1 MLLLATPPATPRRER
16 LARLERPL
24 LLAGLALV
32 ALHLLDLAFSGAATS
47 PLAILGIVALPA
59 AWAALQPRMIRPTR
73 IALAVPVGLLAV
85 GFGVTSHGL
94 HAVHLGP
101 DRYDITGLLFIAG
114 GLALLASA
122 VVAAA
127 APRGPRRSLWGLRA
141 LGWAGGAV
149 AGLVLLLPLAGTAL
163 VTHAPRWAIHEDT
176 LGVPHEAVRI
186 PAGGGRELT
195 AWWIPSRNGVAAL
208 LVHGSGGSRARVA
221 AHARML
227 ARHGYGVLA
236 IDLPGNGE
244 SDGHSNGLGDNAQ
257 PAITTALDY
266 LQRARRRP
274 DRRLRRLDGRRDP
287 ARDRRTRRAPARGC
301 LRRLGA
307 ARGRRQGVSAARHG
321 APGPPRHGSRLAAL
335 AGARAAPSLTPLI
348 SRIAPRPVLLVAS
361 SGDPAEIP
369 TNRVYARAGG
379 PTTELWELHRV
390 GHVAG
395 VRRRPAAYEAHTIGF
410 LDRALVSPLAHAA
423 FAAGPERLSQL
434 RLEDLAGAR
443 LGERLVTEVDLAR
456 ELEAGDVL
464 AAVVK
469 ERLLGDLARGTT
481 TAWTASP
488 QRSSGTP
495 NTAASATAG

>member
-141 LGWAGGAV
+141 IVWAGGAV
-149 AGLVLLLPLAGTAL
+149 AGLILLLPIAGTAL
-163 VTHAPRWAIHEDT
+163 VTHAPRWPIHERT
-176 LGVPHEAVRI
+176 LGVPHEEVRI
-186 PAGGGRELT
+186 PAGGGRELA

-236 IDLPGNGE
+236 LDLPGNGE

-266 LQRARRRP
+266 LQARP
-274 DRRLRRLDGRRDP
+274 GVDRMVGYGVSMGGEVLLETAARDTRLRAVVSDGS
-287 ARDRRTRRAPARGC
+287 ARPEDADKALPPHGMERVVRGVMAPA
-301 LRRLGA
+301 
-307 ARGRRQGVSAARHG
+307 
-321 APGPPRHGSRLAAL
+321 SRAL
-335 AGARAAPSLTPLI
+335 AGTRAAPSLTPLI
-348 SRIAPRPVLLVAS
+348 ARIAPRPVLLVAS

-379 PTTELWELHRV
+379 PTTQLWELHGV

-395 VRRRPAAYEAHTIGF
+395 VRRRPAAYEARTIGF
-410 LDRALVSPLAHAA
+410 LDRALVP
-423 FAAGPERLSQL
+423 G
-434 RLEDLAGAR
+434 
-443 LGERLVTEVDLAR
+443 
-456 ELEAGDVL
+456 
-464 AAVVK
+464 
-469 ERLLGDLARGTT
+469 
-481 TAWTASP
+481 
-488 QRSSGTP
+488 
-495 NTAASATAG
+495 

>member
-47 PLAILGIVALPA
+47 LLAILGIVALPA

-101 DRYDITGLLFIAG
+101 DRYDITGLLFIGG

-127 APRGPRRSLWGLRA
+127 APRGPRRSLGAKPGTWVPSGGLWGLRA
-141 LGWAGGAV
+141 IVWAGGAV
-149 AGLVLLLPLAGTAL
+149 AGLILLIPIGGTAL
-163 VTHAPRWAIHEDT
+163 LTHAPRWPIHERT
-176 LGVPHEAVRI
+176 LGVPHEEVRI
-186 PAGGGRELT
+186 PAGGGRELA

-236 IDLPGNGE
+236 LDLPGNGE

-266 LQRARRRP
+266 LQARP
-274 DRRLRRLDGRRDP
+274 GVDRMVGYGVSMGGEVLLEAAARDTRLRAVVSDGS
-287 ARDRRTRRAPARGC
+287 ARPEDADKALPPHGMERVVRGVMAPA
-301 LRRLGA
+301 
-307 ARGRRQGVSAARHG
+307 
-321 APGPPRHGSRLAAL
+321 SRAL
-335 AGARAAPSLTPLI
+335 AGTRAAPSLTPLM
-348 SRIAPRPVLLVAS
+348 SRIAPRPVLLVATT
-361 SGDPAEIP
+361 GDPAEIP

-379 PTTELWELHRV
+379 PTTELWELHGV

-410 LDRALVSPLAHAA
+410 LDRAL
-423 FAAGPERLSQL
+423 GL
-434 RLEDLAGAR
+434 RPR
-443 LGERLVTEVDLAR
+443 
-456 ELEAGDVL
+456 
-464 AAVVK
+464 
-469 ERLLGDLARGTT
+469 
-481 TAWTASP
+481 
-488 QRSSGTP
+488 
-495 NTAASATAG
+495 

>member
-1 MLLLATPPATPRRER
+1 MLLLATPPAAPRRER

-59 AWAALQPRMIRPTR
+59 AWVALQPRMIRPTR

-141 LGWAGGAV
+141 IVWAGGAV
-149 AGLVLLLPLAGTAL
+149 VGLVLLMPIGGTAL
-163 VTHAPRWAIHEDT
+163 VTHAPRWPIHERT
-176 LGVPHEAVRI
+176 LGVPHEEVRI
-186 PAGGGRELT
+186 PTGGGRELA

-236 IDLPGNGE
+236 LDLPGNGE

-257 PAITTALDY
+257 PAVTTALDY
-266 LQRARRRP
+266 LQARP
-274 DRRLRRLDGRRDP
+274 GVDRMVGYGVSMGGEVLLEAAARDTRLRAVVSDGS
-287 ARDRRTRRAPARGC
+287 ARPEDADKALPPRGMERVVRGVMAPA
-301 LRRLGA
+301 
-307 ARGRRQGVSAARHG
+307 
-321 APGPPRHGSRLAAL
+321 SRAL
-335 AGARAAPSLTPLI
+335 AGTRAAPSLTPLM
-348 SRIAPRPVLLVAS
+348 SRIAPRPVLLVATT
-361 SGDPAEIP
+361 GDPAEIP
-369 TNRVYARAGG
+369 TNRVYARAGA
-379 PTTELWELHRV
+379 PTTELWEIHGV

-410 LDRALVSPLAHAA
+410 LDRAL
-423 FAAGPERLSQL
+423 RL
-434 RLEDLAGAR
+434 RPR
-443 LGERLVTEVDLAR
+443 
-456 ELEAGDVL
+456 
-464 AAVVK
+464 
-469 ERLLGDLARGTT
+469 
-481 TAWTASP
+481 
-488 QRSSGTP
+488 
-495 NTAASATAG
+495 

>member
-24 LLAGLALV
+24 LLAGLVLV
-32 ALHLLDLAFSGAATS
+32 TLHLLDLAFSGAATS

-141 LGWAGGAV
+141 LVWAGGAV
-149 AGLVLLLPLAGTAL
+149 AGLILLLPIAGTAL
-163 VTHAPRWAIHEDT
+163 VTHAPRWPIHERT
-176 LGVPHEAVRI
+176 LGVPHEEVRI
-186 PAGGGRELT
+186 PAGGGRELA

-236 IDLPGNGE
+236 LDLPGNGE

-266 LQRARRRP
+266 LQARP
-274 DRRLRRLDGRRDP
+274 GVDRMVGYGVSMGGEVLLETAARDTRLRAVVSDGS
-287 ARDRRTRRAPARGC
+287 ARPEDADKALPPHGMERVVRGVMAPA
-301 LRRLGA
+301 
-307 ARGRRQGVSAARHG
+307 
-321 APGPPRHGSRLAAL
+321 SRAL
-335 AGARAAPSLTPLI
+335 AGTRAAPSLTPLM

-379 PTTELWELHRV
+379 PTTQLWELHGV

-395 VRRRPAAYEAHTIGF
+395 VRRRPAAYEARTIGF
-410 LDRALVSPLAHAA
+410 LDRAL
-423 FAAGPERLSQL
+423 G
-434 RLEDLAGAR
+434 
-443 LGERLVTEVDLAR
+443 
-456 ELEAGDVL
+456 
-464 AAVVK
+464 
-469 ERLLGDLARGTT
+469 
-481 TAWTASP
+481 
-488 QRSSGTP
+488 
-495 NTAASATAG
+495 

>member
-73 IALAVPVGLLAV
+73 IALAVPAGLLAV

-101 DRYDITGLLFIAG
+101 DRYDITGLLLIAG

-141 LGWAGGAV
+141 IVWAGGAV
-149 AGLVLLLPLAGTAL
+149 AGLMLLIPIGGTAL
-163 VTHAPRWAIHEDT
+163 VTHAPRWPIHERT
-176 LGVPHEAVRI
+176 LGVPHEEVRI
-186 PAGGGRELT
+186 PAGGGRELA

-236 IDLPGNGE
+236 LDLPGNGE

-266 LQRARRRP
+266 LQARP
-274 DRRLRRLDGRRDP
+274 GVDRMVGYGVSMGGEVLLETAARDPRLRAVVSDGS
-287 ARDRRTRRAPARGC
+287 ARPEDADKALPPHGMERVVRGVMAPA
-301 LRRLGA
+301 
-307 ARGRRQGVSAARHG
+307 
-321 APGPPRHGSRLAAL
+321 SRAL
-335 AGARAAPSLTPLI
+335 AGTRAAPSLTPLI

-379 PTTELWELHRV
+379 PTTQLWELNGV

-395 VRRRPAAYEAHTIGF
+395 VRRRPAAYEARTIGF
-410 LDRALVSPLAHAA
+410 LDRAL
-423 FAAGPERLSQL
+423 GL
-434 RLEDLAGAR
+434 RTR
-443 LGERLVTEVDLAR
+443 
-456 ELEAGDVL
+456 
-464 AAVVK
+464 
-469 ERLLGDLARGTT
+469 
-481 TAWTASP
+481 
-488 QRSSGTP
+488 
-495 NTAASATAG
+495 

>member
-141 LGWAGGAV
+141 LVWAGGAV
-149 AGLVLLLPLAGTAL
+149 AGLILLIPIGGTAL
-163 VTHAPRWAIHEDT
+163 VTHAPRWPIHERT
-176 LGVPHEAVRI
+176 LGVPHEEVRI
-186 PAGGGRELT
+186 PAGGGRELA

-236 IDLPGNGE
+236 LDLPGNGE

-266 LQRARRRP
+266 LRRGP
-274 DRRLRRLDGRRDP
+274 ASTDRRLRRLDGRRG
-287 ARDRRTRRAPARGC
+287 PARGGRTRHAPGGGR
-301 LRRLGA
+301 LRWLGA
-307 ARGRRQGVSAARHG
+307 ARGRRQGAAAARNG
-321 APGPPRHGSRLAAL
+321 ARGPRRHGSRLAS
-335 AGARAAPSLTPLI
+335 AR
-348 SRIAPRPVLLVAS
+348 RH
-361 SGDPAEIP
+361 
-369 TNRVYARAGG
+369 AR
-379 PTTELWELHRV
+379 
-390 GHVAG
+390 
-395 VRRRPAAYEAHTIGF
+395 
-410 LDRALVSPLAHAA
+410 RALAHAA
-423 FAAGPERLSQL
+423 DAPASPRARSCSSRAAATRPRSRRTASTPAPAARRPSSGSSTAWGTSPASGAARRPTRRTRSASSTA
-434 RLEDLAGAR
+434 RSGCGRASSRGAR
-443 LGERLVTEVDLAR
+443 GRPRT
-456 ELEAGDVL
+456 
-464 AAVVK
+464 
-469 ERLLGDLARGTT
+469 ARG
-481 TAWTASP
+481 
-488 QRSSGTP
+488 
-495 NTAASATAG
+495 AGS

>member
-1 MLLLATPPATPRRER
+1 MLLLATPPATPRRAR

-59 AWAALQPRMIRPTR
+59 TWAALQPRMIRPTR

-127 APRGPRRSLWGLRA
+127 APRGPRRSRWGLRA
-141 LGWAGGAV
+141 IVWAGGAL
-149 AGLVLLLPLAGTAL
+149 AGLILLIPIGGTAL
-163 VTHAPRWAIHEDT
+163 LTHAPRWPIHERT
-176 LGVPHEAVRI
+176 LGVPHEEVRI
-186 PAGGGRELT
+186 PAGGGRELA

-221 AHARML
+221 AQARML

-236 IDLPGNGE
+236 LDLPGNGE

-257 PAITTALDY
+257 PAIATALDY
-266 LQRARRRP
+266 LQARSGV
-274 DRRLRRLDGRRDP
+274 DRMVGYGVSMGGEVLLETA
-287 ARDRRTRRAPARGC
+287 ARDTRLQAVVSDGSARPEDADKALPPHGMERVVRGVMAPA
-301 LRRLGA
+301 
-307 ARGRRQGVSAARHG
+307 
-321 APGPPRHGSRLAAL
+321 SRAL
-335 AGARAAPSLTPLI
+335 AGTRAAPSLTPLM
-348 SRIAPRPVLLVAS
+348 SQVAPRPVLLVAS

-379 PTTELWELHRV
+379 PTTELWELHGV

-395 VRRRPAAYEAHTIGF
+395 VRRRPAAYEARTIGF
-410 LDRALVSPLAHAA
+410 LDRALGMRP
-423 FAAGPERLSQL
+423 R
-434 RLEDLAGAR
+434 
-443 LGERLVTEVDLAR
+443 
-456 ELEAGDVL
+456 
-464 AAVVK
+464 
-469 ERLLGDLARGTT
+469 
-481 TAWTASP
+481 
-488 QRSSGTP
+488 
-495 NTAASATAG
+495 

>member
-73 IALAVPVGLLAV
+73 IALAVPAGLLAV

-141 LGWAGGAV
+141 IVWAGGAV
-149 AGLVLLLPLAGTAL
+149 AGLMLLIPIGGTAL
-163 VTHAPRWAIHEDT
+163 VTHAPRWPIHERT
-176 LGVPHEAVRI
+176 LGVPHEEVRI
-186 PAGGGRELT
+186 PAGGGRELA

-236 IDLPGNGE
+236 LDLPGNGE

-266 LQRARRRP
+266 LQARP
-274 DRRLRRLDGRRDP
+274 GVDRMVGYGVSMGGEVLLETAARDARLRAVVSDGS
-287 ARDRRTRRAPARGC
+287 ARPEDADKALPPHGMERVVRGVMAPA
-301 LRRLGA
+301 
-307 ARGRRQGVSAARHG
+307 
-321 APGPPRHGSRLAAL
+321 SRAL
-335 AGARAAPSLTPLI
+335 AGTRAAPSLTPLI

-379 PTTELWELHRV
+379 PTTQLWELNGV

-395 VRRRPAAYEAHTIGF
+395 VRRRPAAYEARTIGF
-410 LDRALVSPLAHAA
+410 LDRAL
-423 FAAGPERLSQL
+423 GL
-434 RLEDLAGAR
+434 RTR
-443 LGERLVTEVDLAR
+443 
-456 ELEAGDVL
+456 
-464 AAVVK
+464 
-469 ERLLGDLARGTT
+469 
-481 TAWTASP
+481 
-488 QRSSGTP
+488 
-495 NTAASATAG
+495 

>member
-1 MLLLATPPATPRRER
+1 MLLLATPPATPRRAR

-24 LLAGLALV
+24 LLAGLVLV

-85 GFGVTSHGL
+85 GFGMTSHGL

-141 LGWAGGAV
+141 IVWAGGAV
-149 AGLVLLLPLAGTAL
+149 AGLVLLIPIGGTAL
-163 VTHAPRWAIHEDT
+163 VTHAPRWPIHERT
-176 LGVPHEAVRI
+176 LGVPHEEVRI
-186 PAGGGRELT
+186 PAGGGRELA

-236 IDLPGNGE
+236 LDLPGNGE

-266 LQRARRRP
+266 LQARP
-274 DRRLRRLDGRRDP
+274 GVDRMVGYGVSMGGEVLLETA
-287 ARDRRTRRAPARGC
+287 ARDTRLQAVVSDGSARPEDADKALPPHGMERVVRGVMAPA
-301 LRRLGA
+301 
-307 ARGRRQGVSAARHG
+307 
-321 APGPPRHGSRLAAL
+321 SRAL
-335 AGARAAPSLTPLI
+335 AGTRAAPSLTPLM
-348 SRIAPRPVLLVAS
+348 SQIAPRPVLLVAS

-379 PTTELWELHRV
+379 PTTELWELDGV

-395 VRRRPAAYEAHTIGF
+395 VRRRPAAYEARTIGF
-410 LDRALVSPLAHAA
+410 LDRALGMRP
-423 FAAGPERLSQL
+423 R
-434 RLEDLAGAR
+434 
-443 LGERLVTEVDLAR
+443 
-456 ELEAGDVL
+456 
-464 AAVVK
+464 
-469 ERLLGDLARGTT
+469 
-481 TAWTASP
+481 
-488 QRSSGTP
+488 
-495 NTAASATAG
+495 

>member
-47 PLAILGIVALPA
+47 PFAILGIVALPA

-101 DRYDITGLLFIAG
+101 DRHDITGLLFIAG

-149 AGLVLLLPLAGTAL
+149 VGLILLLPLAGTAL
-163 VTHAPRWAIHEDT
+163 VTHAPRWAIHEHT
-176 LGVPHEAVRI
+176 LGVAHEKVRI
-186 PAGGGRELT
+186 PAGSGRELT

-236 IDLPGNGE
+236 LDLPGNGE

-266 LQRARRRP
+266 LAARP
-274 DRRLRRLDGRRDP
+274 GVDRIVGYGVSMGGEVVLEAA
-287 ARDRRTRRAPARGC
+287 ARDARLEAVVSDGSARPEDADKVLPPHGMERVVRGVMAPA
-301 LRRLGA
+301 
-307 ARGRRQGVSAARHG
+307 
-321 APGPPRHGSRLAAL
+321 SRAL
-335 AGARAAPSLTPLI
+335 AGTRAAPSLTPLI

-379 PTTELWELHRV
+379 PTTQLWELHGV
-390 GHVAG
+390 GHIAG

-410 LDRALVSPLAHAA
+410 LDRAL
-423 FAAGPERLSQL
+423 RL
-434 RLEDLAGAR
+434 RPR
-443 LGERLVTEVDLAR
+443 
-456 ELEAGDVL
+456 
-464 AAVVK
+464 
-469 ERLLGDLARGTT
+469 
-481 TAWTASP
+481 
-488 QRSSGTP
+488 
-495 NTAASATAG
+495 

>member
-1 MLLLATPPATPRRER
+1 MLLLATPPATPRRAR

-59 AWAALQPRMIRPTR
+59 TWAALQPRMIRPTR

-101 DRYDITGLLFIAG
+101 DRYDVTGLLFIAG

-141 LGWAGGAV
+141 IVWAGGAV
-149 AGLVLLLPLAGTAL
+149 AGLMLLIPIGGTAL
-163 VTHAPRWAIHEDT
+163 VTHAPRWPIHERT
-176 LGVPHEAVRI
+176 LGVPHEEVRI
-186 PAGGGRELT
+186 PAGGGRELA

-236 IDLPGNGE
+236 LDLPGNGE

-266 LQRARRRP
+266 LQARP
-274 DRRLRRLDGRRDP
+274 GVDRMVGYGVSMGGEVLLETAARDTRLRAVVSDGS
-287 ARDRRTRRAPARGC
+287 ARPEDADKALPPHGMERVVRGVMAPA
-301 LRRLGA
+301 
-307 ARGRRQGVSAARHG
+307 
-321 APGPPRHGSRLAAL
+321 SRAL
-335 AGARAAPSLTPLI
+335 AGTRAAPSLTPLM
-348 SRIAPRPVLLVAS
+348 SQIAPRPVLLVAS

-379 PTTELWELHRV
+379 PTTELWELDGV

-395 VRRRPAAYEAHTIGF
+395 VRRRPAAYEARTIGF
-410 LDRALVSPLAHAA
+410 LDRALGMRP
-423 FAAGPERLSQL
+423 R
-434 RLEDLAGAR
+434 
-443 LGERLVTEVDLAR
+443 
-456 ELEAGDVL
+456 
-464 AAVVK
+464 
-469 ERLLGDLARGTT
+469 
-481 TAWTASP
+481 
-488 QRSSGTP
+488 
-495 NTAASATAG
+495 

>member
-1 MLLLATPPATPRRER
+1 MLLLATPPATPRRAR

-32 ALHLLDLAFSGAATS
+32 ALHLLDLAISGAATS

-59 AWAALQPRMIRPTR
+59 GWAALQPRMIRPTR

-85 GFGVTSHGL
+85 GFGMTSHGL

-141 LGWAGGAV
+141 IVWAGGAV
-149 AGLVLLLPLAGTAL
+149 AGLILLIPIGGTAL
-163 VTHAPRWAIHEDT
+163 LTHAPRWPIHERT
-176 LGVPHEAVRI
+176 LGVPHEEVRI
-186 PAGGGRELT
+186 PAGGGRELA
-195 AWWIPSRNGVAAL
+195 AWWIPSRNGTAAL

-236 IDLPGNGE
+236 LDLPGNGE

-266 LQRARRRP
+266 LQARP
-274 DRRLRRLDGRRDP
+274 GVDRMVGYGVSMGGEVLLETA
-287 ARDRRTRRAPARGC
+287 ARDTRLQAVVSDGSARPEDADKALPPHGMERVVRGVMAPA
-301 LRRLGA
+301 
-307 ARGRRQGVSAARHG
+307 
-321 APGPPRHGSRLAAL
+321 SRAL
-335 AGARAAPSLTPLI
+335 AGTRAAPSLTPLM
-348 SRIAPRPVLLVAS
+348 SQVAPRPVLLVAS

-379 PTTELWELHRV
+379 PTTELWELHGV

-395 VRRRPAAYEAHTIGF
+395 VRRRPAAYEARTIGF
-410 LDRALVSPLAHAA
+410 LDRAL
-423 FAAGPERLSQL
+423 GL
-434 RLEDLAGAR
+434 RPR
-443 LGERLVTEVDLAR
+443 
-456 ELEAGDVL
+456 
-464 AAVVK
+464 
-469 ERLLGDLARGTT
+469 
-481 TAWTASP
+481 
-488 QRSSGTP
+488 
-495 NTAASATAG
+495 

>member
-73 IALAVPVGLLAV
+73 IALALPAGLLAV

-94 HAVHLGP
+94 HAVNLGP

-141 LGWAGGAV
+141 IVWAGGAV
-149 AGLVLLLPLAGTAL
+149 AGLVLVMPIGGTAL
-163 VTHAPRWAIHEDT
+163 VTHAPRWPIHERT
-176 LGVPHEAVRI
+176 LGVPHEEVRI
-186 PAGGGRELT
+186 PAGGGRELA

-236 IDLPGNGE
+236 LDLPGNGE

-266 LQRARRRP
+266 LQARP
-274 DRRLRRLDGRRDP
+274 GVDRMVAYGVSMGGEVLLEAAARDTRLRAVVSDGS
-287 ARDRRTRRAPARGC
+287 ARPEDADKALPPHGMERVVRGVMAPA
-301 LRRLGA
+301 
-307 ARGRRQGVSAARHG
+307 
-321 APGPPRHGSRLAAL
+321 SRAI
-335 AGARAAPSLTPLI
+335 AGTRAAPSLTPLM

-379 PTTELWELHRV
+379 PTTKLWELHGV

-410 LDRALVSPLAHAA
+410 LDRALGVRP
-423 FAAGPERLSQL
+423 R
-434 RLEDLAGAR
+434 
-443 LGERLVTEVDLAR
+443 
-456 ELEAGDVL
+456 
-464 AAVVK
+464 
-469 ERLLGDLARGTT
+469 
-481 TAWTASP
+481 
-488 QRSSGTP
+488 
-495 NTAASATAG
+495 

>member
-149 AGLVLLLPLAGTAL
+149 VGLVLLLPLAGTAL
-163 VTHAPRWAIHEDT
+163 VTHAPRWAIHERT
-176 LGVPHEAVRI
+176 LGVAHEKVRI

-266 LQRARRRP
+266 LEARP
-274 DRRLRRLDGRRDP
+274 GVDRIVGYGVSMGGEILLEAAARDARLRAVVSDGS
-287 ARDRRTRRAPARGC
+287 ARPEDADKAFPPHGMERVVRGVMAPA
-301 LRRLGA
+301 
-307 ARGRRQGVSAARHG
+307 
-321 APGPPRHGSRLAAL
+321 SRAL
-335 AGARAAPSLTPLI
+335 AGTRAAPSLTPLI

-379 PTTELWELHRV
+379 PTTQLWELHGV

-410 LDRALVSPLAHAA
+410 LDRAL
-423 FAAGPERLSQL
+423 G
-434 RLEDLAGAR
+434 
-443 LGERLVTEVDLAR
+443 
-456 ELEAGDVL
+456 
-464 AAVVK
+464 
-469 ERLLGDLARGTT
+469 
-481 TAWTASP
+481 
-488 QRSSGTP
+488 
-495 NTAASATAG
+495 

>member
-1 MLLLATPPATPRRER
+1 MLLLTTPPATPRRER

-32 ALHLLDLAFSGAATS
+32 TLHLLDLAFSGAATS

-73 IALAVPVGLLAV
+73 IALAVPIGLLAV

-101 DRYDITGLLFIAG
+101 DRYDLTGLAFIAG

-141 LGWAGGAV
+141 LVWAGGAV
-149 AGLVLLLPLAGTAL
+149 VGLILLMPLAGTAL
-163 VTHAPRWAIHEDT
+163 VTHAPRWAIHERT
-176 LGVPHEAVRI
+176 LGVAHEEVRI
-186 PAGGGRELT
+186 PAGGGRELA

-236 IDLPGNGE
+236 LDLPGNGE

-257 PAITTALDY
+257 PAVSTALDY
-266 LQRARRRP
+266 LEARP
-274 DRRLRRLDGRRDP
+274 GVDRIVGYGVSMGGEVLLEAA
-287 ARDRRTRRAPARGC
+287 ARDARLEAVVSDGSARPEDADKALPPHGMERVVRGLMAPA
-301 LRRLGA
+301 
-307 ARGRRQGVSAARHG
+307 
-321 APGPPRHGSRLAAL
+321 SRAL
-335 AGARAAPSLTPLI
+335 AGTRAAPSLTPLI
-348 SRIAPRPVLLVAS
+348 ARISPRPVLLVAS

-379 PTTELWELHRV
+379 PTTRLWELHGV

-410 LDRALVSPLAHAA
+410 LDRAL
-423 FAAGPERLSQL
+423 GL
-434 RLEDLAGAR
+434 RPG
-443 LGERLVTEVDLAR
+443 
-456 ELEAGDVL
+456 
-464 AAVVK
+464 
-469 ERLLGDLARGTT
+469 
-481 TAWTASP
+481 
-488 QRSSGTP
+488 
-495 NTAASATAG
+495 